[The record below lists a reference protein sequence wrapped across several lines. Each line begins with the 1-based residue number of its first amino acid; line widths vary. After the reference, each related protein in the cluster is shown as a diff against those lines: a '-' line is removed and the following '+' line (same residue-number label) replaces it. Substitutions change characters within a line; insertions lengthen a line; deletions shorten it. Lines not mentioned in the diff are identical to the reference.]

1 MIALV
6 NTVVN
11 SAAAVAATNAMQDER
26 DHRHRGAGHREPERR
41 EAGDEEE
48 REERDPGL
56 ARAAPVGE
64 RAEQRAADR
73 DQDAGRGGR
82 VAPQRLPVRR
92 IADDG
97 IREIGREQERQH
109 QRVVGL
115 RRPVEEHPRDERSHR
130 RPLSRGGGG
139 LSKDCCQKRKLPL
152 GTPRALL
159 ARARAGSAPRN
170 GQSGG
175 FARRAALRAHGGCVA
190 LGYARM
196 IR

>member
-11 SAAAVAATNAMQDER
+11 SAAAVAATNATRTQR
-26 DHRHRGAGHREPERR
+26 DHRHRGAGHREPKCR

-73 DQDAGRGGR
+73 DQDAGGGGG
-82 VAPQRLPVRR
+82 VSPQRLPMRG

-115 RRPVEEHPRDERSHR
+115 RRPVEEHPRYERSHR
-130 RPLSRGGGG
+130 RPLQPWWRGIEQGL
-139 LSKDCCQKRKLPL
+139 LSKEEAPSGHAAGFSSTGARRP
-152 GTPRALL
+152 GSL
-159 ARARAGSAPRN
+159 AMAKAVDLRS
-170 GQSGG
+170 
-175 FARRAALRAHGGCVA
+175 RAALRAHGA
-190 LGYARM
+190 ASRLLTPE
-196 IR
+196 